1 MKITSKDIVF
11 VVTCLLWILTA
22 WLISPLIHLD
32 RLDMSMAKWF
42 IYRISLGLTIMLIFF
57 GKTLFDLLFTSQN
70 SKKRLW
76 FQTLFLSLYALAI
89 AVGLI
94 FMVVRM
100 IGFYI
105 GTVEIK
111 VDYLP

>member
-1 MKITSKDIVF
+1 MKITGKDVAF
-11 VVTCLLWILTA
+11 VVTCLLWVLTA

-32 RLDMSMAKWF
+32 RLDITTAKWF
-42 IYRISLGLTIMLIFF
+42 MYRISFGLTIMIIFF
-57 GKTLFDLLFTSQN
+57 GKTLFDLLFTHQS

-76 FQTLFLSLYALAI
+76 FQTLLLSLYTLVI

-94 FMVVRM
+94 FVVVRL
-100 IGFYI
+100 IGYYI